1 MNMMMTAITALL
13 VSVIL
18 VSAGA
23 SFLMYVRIKALRRE
37 IERMKPDAI
46 SGEEMDRIE
55 ESLSGDDTLPSD

>member
-1 MNMMMTAITALL
+1 MMTAITAVL

-23 SFLMYVRIKALRRE
+23 SVLMYVRIKALRQE
-37 IERMKPDAI
+37 IERMKPSAI

-55 ESLSGDDTLPSD
+55 DSLSGVDTLPSD